1 MARGFYRGIM
11 KFFDTL
17 AAFSSFVGS
26 TFAVWV
32 LILAALSFFFPSL
45 FTPFAGY
52 IPILLGVV
60 MFGMGLTLKPGDFS
74 EVFRRPLEVLIGVIG
89 QFVIMPV
96 TAWILCKALSLPP
109 EIAAGVILVGCCPG
123 GTSSNVMSFLAKG
136 DVPLSV
142 TITACTTLLAPLVTP
157 FLIYLF
163 ARSWVDVAL
172 LPMFIS
178 ILEIVLLPIAGG
190 VIISH
195 FAGGTV
201 EKAKS
206 VLPLISAIAI
216 GIIVC
221 AVVAKSK
228 DSILHTG
235 ALVFLVVILH
245 NCLGY
250 VFGYL
255 LAKAFGMSLP
265 KRKTLAIEIGMQNS
279 GLGVALAMKFF
290 DPASAVP
297 SAIFSVWHNISGSI
311 LATFF
316 SNMGAKSK
324 AKGGADAA
332 PAGDGAAKAC
342 AGQVKG

>member
-1 MARGFYRGIM
+1 M

-17 AAFSSFVGS
+17 AAFSSFVGR

-32 LILAALSFFFPSL
+32 LILAALSFFFPSV

-52 IPILLGVV
+52 IPILLGIV

-96 TAWILCKALSLPP
+96 TAWLLCKALSLPP

-178 ILEIVLLPIAGG
+178 ILAIVLLPIAGG

-195 FAGGTV
+195 FFGGTV
-201 EKAKS
+201 EK
-206 VLPLISAIAI
+206 
-216 GIIVC
+216 
-221 AVVAKSK
+221 AKSK

-332 PAGDGAAKAC
+332 PAGDGAAKAG

>member
-1 MARGFYRGIM
+1 M

-17 AAFSSFVGS
+17 AAFSSFVGR

-32 LILAALSFFFPSL
+32 LILAALSFFFPSV

-52 IPILLGVV
+52 IPILLGIV

-96 TAWILCKALSLPP
+96 TAWLLCKALSLPP

-157 FLIYLF
+157 CLIYLF

-195 FAGGTV
+195 FFGGTV
-201 EKAKS
+201 EK
-206 VLPLISAIAI
+206 
-216 GIIVC
+216 
-221 AVVAKSK
+221 AKSK

-255 LAKAFGMSLP
+255 LARIFRMSLP

-332 PAGDGAAKAC
+332 PAGDGAAKAG

>member
-1 MARGFYRGIM
+1 M

-17 AAFSSFVGS
+17 AAFSSFVGR

-32 LILAALSFFFPSL
+32 LILAALSFFFPSV

-52 IPILLGVV
+52 IPILLGIV

-96 TAWILCKALSLPP
+96 TAWLLCKALSLPP

-195 FAGGTV
+195 FFGGTV
-201 EKAKS
+201 EK
-206 VLPLISAIAI
+206 
-216 GIIVC
+216 
-221 AVVAKSK
+221 AKSK

-255 LAKAFGMSLP
+255 LARIFRMSLP

-324 AKGGADAA
+324 AKGGADARRR
-332 PAGDGAAKAC
+332 AG
-342 AGQVKG
+342 